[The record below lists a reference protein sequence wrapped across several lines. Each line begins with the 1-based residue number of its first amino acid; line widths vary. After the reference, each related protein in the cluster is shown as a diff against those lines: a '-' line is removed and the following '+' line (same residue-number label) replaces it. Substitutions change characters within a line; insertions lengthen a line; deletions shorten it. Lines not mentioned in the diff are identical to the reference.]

1 MFWKASLIS
10 ETSDR
15 HEVQQLIFLKVH
27 AKNWVIWNYISFFL
41 VRHPQKYLNYVRTVG
56 AIWIPGSFKNSFY
69 WGWSCLRLMLMP
81 LAILNSYTIL
91 TVALVQVLL
100 CFGLGLAIW
109 RFRRP
114 TVLNASLLAET
125 LEINMTWG
133 PANWCTVFV
142 KHQEFQLC
150 SGRVFE
156 NLCVLDCYLLPHG
169 SSFVVLQSLAVIL
182 L

>member
-1 MFWKASLIS
+1 
-10 ETSDR
+10 
-15 HEVQQLIFLKVH
+15 
-27 AKNWVIWNYISFFL
+27 
-41 VRHPQKYLNYVRTVG
+41 
-56 AIWIPGSFKNSFY
+56 
-69 WGWSCLRLMLMP
+69 MP

-133 PANWCTVFV
+133 PAKWTRKLMYSICET
-142 KHQEFQLC
+142 
-150 SGRVFE
+150 SGIPAMFRE
-156 NLCVLDCYLLPHG
+156 G
-169 SSFVVLQSLAVIL
+169 T
-182 L
+182 